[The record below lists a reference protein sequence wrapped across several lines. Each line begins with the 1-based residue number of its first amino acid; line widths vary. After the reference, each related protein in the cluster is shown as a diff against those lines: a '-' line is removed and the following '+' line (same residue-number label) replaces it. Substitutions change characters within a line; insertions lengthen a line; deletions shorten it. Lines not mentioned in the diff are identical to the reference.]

1 MPSHESESPAQKLRG
16 ILFKSKK
23 PENTLFDLAADVKPG
38 RAAKAKV
45 DTFSK
50 TKSQLQRIVLA
61 QKTALGQVQ
70 VSTLLVKED
79 DDKDQNENGAVRQD
93 VTASKSKM
101 GDGPNEEPRTLNR
114 EEKAQRELMKYL
126 VQKRKSRQR
135 RSMPSRTLMN
145 GVPCKLD
152 NRGNAILDPLTQPV
166 KTQSA
171 SKNEEIDPTSISQ
184 PFFVINGHNGTK
196 LIYREDSIKNL
207 MNNSVVRYDDPAVL
221 ENAKK

>member
-1 MPSHESESPAQKLRG
+1 M
-16 ILFKSKK
+16 FKSKK
-23 PENTLFDLAADVKPG
+23 PENTLFDLPADVKP
-38 RAAKAKV
+38 RRVAKAKV

-79 DDKDQNENGAVRQD
+79 EDKVQNEKGVVRQD

-101 GDGPNEEPRTLNR
+101 ADEAPHALNR

-135 RSMPSRTLMN
+135 RSMPASTLMN

-152 NRGNAILDPLTQPV
+152 DRGNAILDPLTQPV
-166 KTQSA
+166 KTQSG
-171 SKNEEIDPTSISQ
+171 SKDEEIDPTSISQ